1 MRAGISGSLG
11 SVFAAL
17 CCAGVPAVLGA
28 LSAAGLG
35 FLINDLILLPLLAIF
50 LGLALWSLA
59 GGVERHGIRAV
70 LVLGGL
76 GAALMVVG
84 ILALPLVVYAGAVA
98 MISASVWNAGA
109 IRQTRSSSAT
119 SGADRGRKS

>member
-1 MRAGISGSLG
+1 MPRDMRAGIFGSLG
-11 SVFAAL
+11 SIFAAL

-35 FLINDLILLPLLAIF
+35 FLVNDLILLPLLAIF

-59 GGVERHGIRAV
+59 GGAERHGVRAV
-70 LVLGGL
+70 LILGGI

-84 ILALPLVVYAGAVA
+84 VLTSPLVVYAGSAV
-98 MISASVWNAGA
+98 MIAASIWNALA
-109 IRQTRSSSAT
+109 IRQ
-119 SGADRGRKS
+119 GRLAS

>member
-1 MRAGISGSLG
+1 MG

-35 FLINDLILLPLLAIF
+35 FLINDLILLPLLALF
-50 LGLALWSLA
+50 LGLALWSLSEGA
-59 GGVERHGIRAV
+59 HKHGTRAV

-76 GAALMVVG
+76 GAALMVAG
-84 ILALPLVVYAGAVA
+84 ILTSPLVVYAGSAA
-98 MISASVWNAGA
+98 MISASIWNALA
-109 IRQTRSSSAT
+109 IRQ
-119 SGADRGRKS
+119 GRLAS

>member
-1 MRAGISGSLG
+1 MRVGIFGSLG

-28 LSAAGLG
+28 LTAAGLG
-35 FLINDLILLPLLAIF
+35 FLINDLILLPLLALS

-59 GGVERHGIRAV
+59 GGAERHGTRAV
-70 LVLGGL
+70 LVLGGF

-84 ILALPLVVYAGAVA
+84 IIASPLVVYAGAAA

-109 IRQTRSSSAT
+109 IRQTRFAH
-119 SGADRGRKS
+119 